1 MFLDNIGLNHMTT
14 INSPKY
20 ISIIAYVVFI
30 IISILL
36 IINLLKNEKNR
47 DVLN

>member
-1 MFLDNIGLNHMTT
+1 MTT
-14 INSPKY
+14 INYPKY
-20 ISIIAYVVFI
+20 IPLIAYVVFI

>member
-1 MFLDNIGLNHMTT
+1 MTT
-14 INSPKY
+14 INYPKY
-20 ISIIAYVVFI
+20 ITLIAYVVFI